1 VDDVGWYGTHVLPH
15 IVDKA
20 CGIQGNRRNR
30 ERVCAGL
37 SGDVVEIGFGSGNNV
52 GLYPGAVRRVVAVE
66 PSDVAWKLAR
76 SRVAT
81 SSVPIERV
89 GLDAQRLPLP
99 DDTFDAAVSTWTL
112 CTIPDA
118 VAALRE
124 LHRVLKPGGRL
135 HFIEHGLAPDP
146 AVQRWQHRLN
156 GIQRRLAGGCN
167 LNRPIADLLS
177 CGGFTIARMEEF
189 YDKGAPKFLAAE
201 SLGTAIADQH

>member
-1 VDDVGWYGTHVLPH
+1 VGFYDEHVLPR

-20 CGIQGNRRNR
+20 CGIASNRAHR
-30 ERVCAGL
+30 ERVCSGL
-37 SGDVVEIGFGSGNNV
+37 AGDVVEIGFGSGNNV
-52 GLYPGAVRRVVAVE
+52 GLYPAAVRRVVAVE

-76 SRVAT
+76 ERVET

-89 GLDAQRLPLP
+89 GLDAQRLPLA

-124 LHRVLKPGGRL
+124 LRRVLKPGGRL

-146 AVQRWQHRLN
+146 AVRRWQHRLN

-167 LNRPIADLLS
+167 LNRPIADLVAS
-177 CGGFTIARMEEF
+177 AGFTITRVEEF

-201 SLGTAIADQH
+201 SLGTAIAE

>member
-1 VDDVGWYGTHVLPH
+1 MGFYGTQVLPR

-20 CGIQGNRRNR
+20 CGIQGNRHNR

-37 SGDVVEIGFGSGNNV
+37 AGDVVEIGFGSGNNV
-52 GLYPGAVRRVVAVE
+52 GLYPAAVRRVVAVE
-66 PSDVAWKLAR
+66 PSDVAWKLAQR
-76 SRVAT
+76 RVAT
-81 SSVPIERV
+81 SAVPIERV
-89 GLDAQRLPLP
+89 GLDAQRLPLA

-124 LHRVLKPGGRL
+124 LRRVLKPGGRL

-146 AVQRWQHRLN
+146 AVQHWQHRLN

-167 LNRPIADLLS
+167 LNRPIADLLTS
-177 CGGFTIARMEEF
+177 GGFTIAEVEEF

-201 SLGTAIADQH
+201 SLGTAIAEQH